1 MNRQACISLLTAAVC
16 GLFVVSPSFS
26 DADETKPVEF
36 ILLPDQQDLIK
47 SKGRLT
53 APVFDFRIGLNKI
66 TGPNSDTPFF
76 VLERQDAIQ
85 PRISAR
91 LASLR
96 RYDSDISI
104 YFDFIKG
111 EFTHIRL
118 GESDSPRIT
127 YVTGDP
133 WLWMQLSEMLRQG
146 KLPLNS
152 PGQLRML
159 EYDFAANDC
168 EKLSDAISSMVTTI
182 QDAARQIGWRA
193 PPRDTISLDGAS
205 YDLRVRLKGATARLW
220 VGANDNPIFSA
231 VSDTVALVR
240 ECVRNGHHRL
250 NETLYDF

>member
-1 MNRQACISLLTAAVC
+1 MNRRACISLLTAAVC

-36 ILLPDQQDLIK
+36 ILLPDQQDVIK
-47 SKGRLT
+47 SKGGLT
-53 APVFDFRIGLNKI
+53 PVFDFRIGLGKI
-66 TGPNSDTPFF
+66 TRPNSDTTYF
-76 VLERQDAIQ
+76 VLDRQNAIKH
-85 PRISAR
+85 RIADR

-111 EFTHIRL
+111 DFTHIRL
-118 GESDSPRIT
+118 GDSDSPRIT

-133 WLWMQLSEMLRQG
+133 WLWMQLSEMLHQG

-159 EYDFAANDC
+159 KYDFAANAC
-168 EKLSDAISSMVTTI
+168 EKLSDAISSMVTAI
-182 QDAARQIGWRA
+182 QDATQQIGWRS
-193 PPRDTISLDGAS
+193 PPKNKIWVDGAS

-220 VGANDNPIFSA
+220 VGVNDDPIFSA

-240 ECVRNGHHRL
+240 KCVKSGHHRL